1 MQAALTVEAA
11 PLASNV
17 QLMEAIMPAPTPA
30 VNTFELQ
37 RAIRDDRSLSSSDK
51 LTLHTLATYLPTVH
65 PSVKTLAR
73 GAALDIKTVRQ
84 SIKRLVAAGWLHLDV
99 RPGRTTLYTLTP
111 AKRHPYQTA
120 PVVPNGCTQT
130 ASVHPYQT
138 APVVP
143 NGCTQTA
150 SVHPYQTAPAEETR
164 KRQEQ
169 ETNNQTDCKTAQI
182 SRDSHA
188 DCLVELDSDLL
199 VEEQAVMPPPI
210 PDTPST
216 WMSKWAEVWGKV
228 CGQIPMPP
236 EAQIKALHCD
246 ELRFAAAL
254 ARVAS
259 MKHGGQLRSARK
271 AFFGTLRKLAEKE
284 DHEISAWT
292 PAGVLQELEGEKV
305 KTSTVPYHRP
315 AAPVTPELTEEQREA
330 NRAVMRQWVMTPSGD
345 FLHVDSPEYQ
355 RYKAALERR
364 GVMS

>member
-65 PSVKTLAR
+65 PSIKTLAR
-73 GAALDIKTVRQ
+73 GAALDIKTVRR

-138 APVVP
+138 AP
-143 NGCTQTA
+143 
-150 SVHPYQTAPAEETR
+150 AEETR

-169 ETNNQTDCKTAQI
+169 ETNNQTDCKTARDE
-182 SRDSHA
+182 SADSHA
-188 DCLVELDSDLL
+188 GLVELDSDLL
-199 VEEQAVMPPPI
+199 VEEQAVVMPPPI

-216 WMSKWAEVWGKV
+216 WMDKWADVWGKV
-228 CGQIPMPP
+228 CGHAPLPPMT
-236 EAQIKALHCD
+236 QIKALHCD
-246 ELRFAAAL
+246 ERRFGAAL
-254 ARVAS
+254 ARVAAL
-259 MKHGGQLRSARK
+259 KNAGTLRSARK
-271 AFFGTLRKLAEKE
+271 AFFGTLRKLAEQE